1 MFVEINNRFVSR
13 FNLFF
18 MAVIWFCRNLV
29 LSCYRTALL
38 IECFGR
44 RQAMGFKRVL
54 IANRGEIALRILR
67 TLRDMGIEAAIIHGR
82 EDRLSLPVQM
92 ADIAY
97 PNYRANPLDSYLD
110 IEAVIQAAKELGCDA
125 VHPGYGFLAE
135 NAAFVAR
142 LEEEGITFIGPA
154 SGVITLLGDKI
165 EARAAMEAAGL
176 PTAKGSSEPISS
188 AEVASALADEIGY
201 PVIIKAAAGGG
212 GIGMQIVQKADEF
225 ESALKLCQS
234 RAKSAFGDERVFVEK
249 YIQGAQHVEFQ
260 VLGDG
265 KKAIHFGERFCSI
278 QRRHQ
283 KLVEEGPW
291 LTDEKRAEIGD
302 LVCKG
307 AESVGYKGLATFE
320 FLRDANGDF
329 YFLEVN
335 PRVQVEHTVTEL
347 ITGFNLVELGIRV
360 AQGEALPLK
369 QEDIAW
375 RGHAIQC
382 RLNAED
388 PREFV
393 PSPGRL
399 WECHFP
405 SGFGIRCDTHA
416 HPGYEMPGCFDSLL
430 AKLLVWGHNR
440 EDAVRRMKTALDE
453 TMITG
458 VEHLIPL
465 HRRIM
470 DEEDFNNGDI
480 TIQYIDM
487 HQELLG

>member
-1 MFVEINNRFVSR
+1 
-13 FNLFF
+13 
-18 MAVIWFCRNLV
+18 
-29 LSCYRTALL
+29 
-38 IECFGR
+38 
-44 RQAMGFKRVL
+44 MGFKRVL

-97 PNYRANPLDSYLD
+97 PNYRTNPLDSYLD
-110 IEAVIQAAKELGCDA
+110 IEAVVQAAKELECDA

-188 AEVASALADEIGY
+188 AEVASSLADEIGY

-347 ITGFNLVELGIRV
+347 ITGYNLVELGIRV

-369 QEDIAW
+369 QEDIDW

>member
-1 MFVEINNRFVSR
+1 
-13 FNLFF
+13 
-18 MAVIWFCRNLV
+18 
-29 LSCYRTALL
+29 
-38 IECFGR
+38 
-44 RQAMGFKRVL
+44 MGFKRVL

-97 PNYRANPLDSYLD
+97 PNYRTKPLDSYLD
-110 IEAVIQAAKELGCDA
+110 IEAVVQAAKELECDA

-260 VLGDG
+260 VLADG
-265 KKAIHFGERFCSI
+265 KNAIHFGERFCSI

-347 ITGFNLVELGIRV
+347 ITGHNLVELGIRV

-369 QEDIAW
+369 QEDITW

-430 AKLLVWGHNR
+430 AKLLVWGRDR